1 MRSQNH
7 LVLEHL
13 LKKRE
18 ITSLQAIQWWG
29 CTRLAARV
37 SDLRRAGHRIGGYR
51 VRVRTRHG
59 EATVTRY
66 YYQGAR

>member
-1 MRSQNH
+1 MSQKQ
-7 LVLEHL
+7 LILDYL
-13 LKKRE
+13 RRRGE
-18 ITSLQAIQWWG
+18 ITSLQAIRWWG

-51 VRVRTRHG
+51 VTVRTRHG
-59 EATVTRY
+59 EASVTRY